1 MTLKVVTVNKS
12 LPIKELSKLFIENRF
27 NCITVRDY
35 NDNVIAVVTQGYF
48 IVQKMNIHIPTVI
61 ALFDAVLFLDNE
73 KKFQPDV
80 KKLTGTTVEDIYHK
94 RATSVTQYGDQLN
107 HHANS

>member
-1 MTLKVVTVNKS
+1 MTVNKTLS
-12 LPIKELSKLFIENRF
+12 IKELSKLFIENRF
-27 NCITVRDY
+27 NGIAVRDY
-35 NDNVIAVVTQGYF
+35 NDNVIGVVTQRDL
-48 IVQKMNIHIPTVI
+48 IVQNMNLHIPTVI

-73 KKFQPDV
+73 KKFESNT

-107 HHANS
+107 HHAHS